1 MKNLKWKSKAN
12 RFIGSAIFAVCLF
25 VSAQAQSTS
34 QNFPT
39 PVVANEISG
48 RIGARDVGD
57 SRLTVYYY
65 TFGGGQGDL
74 FVNIKT
80 SNLDG
85 DIDVFTADN
94 LRPLTK
100 IRVLSDVATNETGRV
115 IYLRKP
121 ERLILRV
128 EGRTPNDAPAT
139 FNLKFAGSF
148 APASIGENVSPDLP
162 EIKVESGNVAR
173 VNSVGTIIEAAPVA
187 KPSETETA
195 IQINKPSVETAREE
209 NVAATP
215 TKNPSVK
222 SKRGAGKTAE
232 TNKKPPVA
240 APVESAEQNSE
251 SAVAADKTAAK
262 KNKVKT
268 VRPKKSAAQ
277 EQPAAPNPL
286 DSVQLLITLKD
297 GTNIERPMSEV
308 LRVGVDKGVLTLI
321 TKNGAI
327 TRYSILD
334 VAKMTIE

>member
-1 MKNLKWKSKAN
+1 MKNSYWKSKVN
-12 RFIGSAIFAVCLF
+12 RFIGGAMLAVFGLLA
-25 VSAQAQSTS
+25 AQAQSTN

-39 PVVANEISG
+39 PVAANEISG
-48 RIGARDVGD
+48 RIVARDVGD

-65 TFGGGQGDL
+65 AFGGGQGDL
-74 FVNIKT
+74 FVNVKT

-148 APASIGENVSPDLP
+148 TPAEAIAGTDSPDLP
-162 EIKVESGNVAR
+162 QIKVESGSGVR

-187 KPSETETA
+187 KRLETETA
-195 IQINKPSVETAREE
+195 VETNKPSVEPAREE
-209 NVAATP
+209 NAAATVTP

-222 SKRGAGKTAE
+222 SRKAARRSTE

-240 APVESAEQNSE
+240 APVESSEQNSE
-251 SAVAADKTAAK
+251 TIAAK
-262 KNKVKT
+262 NNKVKT
-268 VRPKKSAAQ
+268 PRPKKSAA
-277 EQPAAPNPL
+277 EKPPAAPNPL
-286 DSVQLLITLKD
+286 ENVRLLITLKD
-297 GTNIERPMSEV
+297 GTQIERAMSEV

-327 TRYSILD
+327 SRYSILD